1 MKKILV
7 VLSTLLILTG
17 CGKKSED
24 IIKEFENKVNSL
36 ENYHLIGEMQISN
49 NEDKYNY
56 DVDVTYKKGN
66 YYKVSLTNKENKH
79 IQVILKNEE
88 GVFIVTPSINKSFKF
103 QSEWPSNSSQSYI
116 LESILKDITNDADR
130 SVNTVKDK
138 YTIISK
144 VNYPNNSD
152 LKTGEVTLG
161 SDYLPNKVVV
171 KNSSGNI
178 MISTVIT
185 KIDTKTKYDK
195 NYFALSSNIKET
207 KETPTSNA
215 LDSVLY
221 PMYLP
226 SGTKYN
232 SEEVITKDNS
242 ERVILSYTGDKP
254 FILIEESSVRNDDH
268 ETTLV
273 NGEVVQYGNILGI
286 LTSTSLNWSNNG
298 KEYYII
304 GENLSSNEML
314 EIASS
319 TSAVAL
325 TK

>member
-24 IIKEFENKVNSL
+24 IIKEFESKVNSL

-130 SVNTVKDK
+130 SVSTVKDK

-207 KETPTSNA
+207 KETPTSST

-254 FILIEESSVRNDDH
+254 FILIEESSLRNDDH

-273 NGEVVQYGNILGI
+273 SGEVVQYGNILGI

>member
-36 ENYHLIGEMQISN
+36 DNYHLIGEMQISN

-116 LESILKDITNDADR
+116 LESILKDITNDVDR
-130 SVNTVKDK
+130 SVNTAKDK

-254 FILIEESSVRNDDH
+254 FILIEESSIRNDDH

-319 TSAVAL
+319 TSLVAL

>member
-207 KETPTSNA
+207 KETPTSST

-254 FILIEESSVRNDDH
+254 FILIEESSIRNDDH

-319 TSAVAL
+319 TSLVAL